1 MDRVENN
8 PCGPLK
14 AIPPPEIRAQ
24 RVAKNDSDM
33 NFDELRPNNM
43 RVYSELAFGASE
55 LLESLVHE
63 LKSQVSLA
71 LRYFRHKES
80 AR

>member
-8 PCGPLK
+8 PCGPLN
-14 AIPPPEIRAQ
+14 AIPPPQIRAQ
-24 RVAKNDSDM
+24 RVAKDYIDM

-43 RVYSELAFGASE
+43 RAYSELAFGASE
-55 LLESLVHE
+55 LLETLVHE
-63 LKSQVSLA
+63 LRSQVSLA
-71 LRYFRHKES
+71 LRHFGHKES